1 MPGIIVGID
10 GSGHSRKALEWAIKE
25 AAAHH
30 SALTVLT
37 VHQAAAG
44 YFGNPASYPDDVA
57 LTEKASEAA
66 RAETEQVLAGLGGAR
81 PASITIKAVNGFP
94 VEVLIDAGK
103 DADMIVLGS
112 RGTGGFSRL
121 MLGSTASQVAHYA
134 QCPVLIVPAEERA

>member
-30 SALTVLT
+30 SPLTVVT

-57 LTEKASEAA
+57 LTEKATEAA
-66 RAETEQVLAGLGGAR
+66 RA
-81 PASITIKAVNGFP
+81 
-94 VEVLIDAGK
+94 
-103 DADMIVLGS
+103 
-112 RGTGGFSRL
+112 
-121 MLGSTASQVAHYA
+121 
-134 QCPVLIVPAEERA
+134 

>member
-25 AAAHH
+25 AAVHH
-30 SALTVLT
+30 SPLTVVA

-44 YFGNPASYPDDVA
+44 YFGNPASYPDDAA
-57 LTEKASEAA
+57 LTEKAAEAA
-66 RAETEQVLAGLGGAR
+66 RAETEQVLAGLGGTR
-81 PASITIKAVNGFP
+81 PPSITVKAVNGFP

-112 RGTGGFSRL
+112 RGTGGFARL
-121 MLGSTASQVAHYA
+121 MLGSTASQVAHHA